1 MIATDK
7 DLAEKALLGAKF
19 LRQHAEH
26 MASSPSLMDRIAAE
40 PRELAANAIEVL
52 VKENTELRAQL
63 VAFQKAA
70 NPAVAVD
77 PAAPDGERT
86 CYTTFVKGL
95 RVCLRHAPS
104 TRGTID
110 DTRFDKNFGHLVFVC
125 FESSSEPDRWVA
137 VDLLELVPR
146 PDK

>member
-1 MIATDK
+1 MITTDK
-7 DLAEKALLGAKF
+7 DLAEKALLGAKILRATAEKVAQSGHF
-19 LRQHAEH
+19 LGGVVAEVNF
-26 MASSPSLMDRIAAE
+26 A
-40 PRELAANAIEVL
+40 AANAIEQIA
-52 VKENTELRAQL
+52 KENAELRAQL

-86 CYTTFVKGL
+86 FHTTFVKGL

-110 DTRFDKNFGHLVFVC
+110 DTRFDKTLGHLAFIC
-125 FESSSEPDRWVA
+125 FESPFEPDRWVE
-137 VDLLELVPR
+137 VKHLELVPQ

>member
-1 MIATDK
+1 MINPDK
-7 DLAEKALLGAKF
+7 DLAQKAIIGAMLLRK
-19 LRQHAEH
+19 HAEH

-77 PAAPDGERT
+77 PAAPDGEYT

-95 RVCLRHAPS
+95 RVCLSHAPS
-104 TRGTID
+104 TRGIID
-110 DTRFDKNFGHLVFVC
+110 DTRFDKNFGHLALVR
-125 FESSSEPDRWVA
+125 FESPSERDRWVA
-137 VDLLELVPR
+137 VEILELVPR
-146 PDK
+146 PDE

>member
-1 MIATDK
+1 MINPDK
-7 DLAEKALLGAKF
+7 DLAQKALIGAKF

-52 VKENTELRAQL
+52 VKENTELLAQL

-77 PAAPDGERT
+77 LASGPDT
-86 CYTTFVKGL
+86 TACYTPFVTGT
-95 RVCLRHAPS
+95 RVCLKANPDQ
-104 TRGTID
+104 RGTVVGSSISSY
-110 DTRFDKNFGHLVFVC
+110 TERRYYVRFDSE
-125 FESSSEPDRWVA
+125 FEDNRWVKA
-137 VDLLELVPR
+137 RNLELAPN
-146 PDK
+146 K